1 MTPTSVVAVF
11 RSHPGLFDLDSV
23 ELPNLWWGHLFGTV
37 KANIHLSARMLLPYP
52 DALESARI
60 MQASARGERLPTKL
74 HFLTDT
80 AWKMSCDEAALF
92 KELCRHLLRN
102 AID

>member
-23 ELPNLWWGHLFGTV
+23 ELPSLWWGHLFGTV

-60 MQASARGERLPTKL
+60 MQASARGEPLPTKG

-80 AWKMSCDEAALF
+80 AWTMSCDEAALF
-92 KELCRHLLRN
+92 KESCRHLLRN